1 MKKLIYITLLT
12 SIFYTCNKDCENNN
26 KTFYVYSSDLPFII
40 PYTDTS
46 RVKFIKNGTDTLTY
60 ISQGLKETYFEG
72 YISNT
77 QSGGCGTN
85 AKYERY
91 SLKMQNSND
100 EFFQITINSN
110 HNGSDNV
117 IININDKDIYEGLYG
132 TNYYVYNPPY
142 LTGEL
147 LNSIK
152 INNTLYTN
160 VNKISF
166 SSKDYIL
173 AKGKL
178 GIIKFSINDEIY
190 ELIN

>member
-40 PYTDTS
+40 LYTDTS

-60 ISQGLKETYFEG
+60 ISQGLKETYLDG

-85 AKYERY
+85 AKYQRY

-100 EFFQITINSN
+100 EFFQITQYANNEGADKVKLEINSLSIDGNRTN
-110 HNGSDNV
+110 HYMSNYPPILSCFAN
-117 IININDKDIYEGLYG
+117 NIKYDSVSIFS
-132 TNYYVYNPPY
+132 
-142 LTGEL
+142 
-147 LNSIK
+147 LNQQDTFIFKPRIGIVKMK
-152 INNTLYTN
+152 INNN
-160 VNKISF
+160 
-166 SSKDYIL
+166 
-173 AKGKL
+173 
-178 GIIKFSINDEIY
+178 IY
-190 ELIN
+190 EILR